1 MTVYTSHLQ
10 HYLRRLMIK
19 RFIIIGLIFGLLIGG
34 LAFFQFVF
42 LPQMIRQAI
51 LGAPPPTETISAEP
65 ARLDKWAPF
74 VKAIGTVEAVNGI
87 DVASKTSGIVRQFFF
102 DSGEQVASGAPLVQ
116 LDDDAEQ
123 ADLRNLQA
131 SLKNA
136 EQELQRNRKL
146 AKQGIS
152 PQRELQAAE
161 ARRAELIAQIDR
173 LKAIVE
179 DKVIKAPWTGRLGI
193 RKVDEGAYVQ
203 AGQALVWLQTVDPV
217 YVDFTIPED
226 DYARIKPGQVV
237 DTTYRAYPGEA
248 FRGKVDVLDAKV
260 DEATRTIAVR
270 AIVPNPESKIAAGM
284 FADVTVIVDQ
294 PREVLTVAETAVT
307 YSLYGDSI
315 YVVVPAKTQAQPQQ
329 NAPAKSTAEPAPGQ
343 PAAAEPALQVE
354 RRFVKTGEVRDARV
368 AILQGVKEGEQVVTV
383 GQLKLRPGTNVRVDN
398 SVALNVPQGDGIE

>member
-1 MTVYTSHLQ
+1 
-10 HYLRRLMIK
+10 MIK

-34 LAFFQFVF
+34 LVFFQFVF

-51 LGAPPPTETISAEP
+51 LGAPPPVETISAEP
-65 ARLDKWAPF
+65 ARVDKWAPF

-87 DVASKTSGIVRQFFF
+87 DIASKTSGIVREFFF
-102 DSGEQVASGAPLVQ
+102 ESGDQVASGAPLVQ

-152 PQRELQAAE
+152 PERELQAAE
-161 ARRAELIAQIDR
+161 ARRAELLAQIDR
-173 LKAIVE
+173 FKAIIE
-179 DKVIKAPWTGRLGI
+179 DKVVKAPWAGRLGI

-203 AGQALVWLQTVDPV
+203 AGQALVWLQTIDPV
-217 YVDFTIPED
+217 YVDFTVPED

-237 DTTYRAYPGEA
+237 ETSYRAYPGEA

-270 AIVPNPESKIAAGM
+270 AVVPNPESKIASGM

-329 NAPAKSTAEPAPGQ
+329 NTPVKETSEQAPAQ
-343 PAAAEPALQVE
+343 PAAAQPGLQVE

-383 GQLKLRPGTNVRVDN
+383 GQLKLRPGTNVRIDN
-398 SVALNVPQGDGIE
+398 SVALNDPQGDGIE